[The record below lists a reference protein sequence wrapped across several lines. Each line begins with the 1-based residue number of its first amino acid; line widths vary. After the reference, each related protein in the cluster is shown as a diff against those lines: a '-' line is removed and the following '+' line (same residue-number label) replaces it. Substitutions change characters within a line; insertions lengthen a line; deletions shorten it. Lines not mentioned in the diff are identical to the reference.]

1 MCELERGMCQWGG
14 VVLNF
19 DSFDLDDLVDYF
31 ITMPVLDAL
40 KGMVF
45 TD

>member
-1 MCELERGMCQWGG
+1 MRVGKRHVSVEG

>member
-1 MCELERGMCQWGG
+1 M
-14 VVLNF
+14 NF